1 MQRKLKAVS
10 QHRHFNSRM
19 ELYKWEAHASD
30 DECKVCDHF
39 RAQHHGGRPH
49 KAKTPLVELLLKHIQ
64 HLAPNKKNIIKGM
77 PLAAIQPISVL
88 DNLKCSLCCDILHR
102 PIQLP
107 CQTVVCADCL
117 AHYLVKNGCL
127 QCPCKGCCTKLTAES
142 LKSAPS
148 IYVNLLEDV
157 ALHCSSTMLTSGQ
170 DSPPALVAQASISC
184 SPPINCEQGQDQDSP
199 ARIIHRMLSSSPEP
213 DVITVP
219 TGGRPIT
226 LVHVTN
232 SKRPI
237 SKASS
242 KTLRRYRKQVQKVR
256 HVLTSDDPTI
266 LLREEIRS
274 LSKNEKNSLLKDA
287 GITLDI
293 SPEQGLAIK
302 ADLTLPWNKIRMI
315 RRWLKGSG
323 ICLASERKQRQLAAT
338 LVGDNLDAE
347 IAPFTFLTASK
358 NEEVRGAP
366 HAFIPRLQDSVF
378 DLLEDNARCNN
389 LTWHNGRI
397 PETEIW
403 VKVGGDKGGSSFK
416 MNFQIVNTPTPNS
429 VQNTCVF
436 SVFEAGDSTT
446 NLHMALDRYKPQI
459 ESLQGMKWR
468 EYSMR
473 IFICGD
479 YEFLSKLYGLS
490 GANGRHPCPYCTINQ
505 DEMQLSMSMRA
516 GCSQS
521 RSLQSFHDNH
531 QRFLD
536 SGGNAKKVKEFYNC
550 ISKSFFDVP
559 LSQVCLPGLHI
570 SQGIFLKIFNLLEN
584 ACHDLDVKMALIHS
598 GHSTLSPSYTN
609 HVLNLQELNRAK
621 VELDTVVQYLT
632 MLVEH
637 QTYLTVAIGQSN
649 SILANFEE
657 HIDECRKEIKAAEKK
672 VQVLKK
678 KVEEGFSSKEGP
690 FVKALDIALQSFGVR
705 RQNYHGGAFVG
716 NHVHKTLEEAEMVA
730 GTFKQTFSLFA
741 KCHFIYNQ
749 NYVSEAGCNDLEHA
763 IATFMAHFRATF
775 PGENIPIKMHM
786 LEDHAVDRIRSN
798 QHIGFGLM
806 GEQGAES
813 IHARFNRLYQTYST
827 VSSTSHPVEK
837 LKYIMKEHLLSISPT
852 LITAKPPPS
861 KRAKKSQ

>member
-30 DECKVCDHF
+30 DECKVRSNAGCSSN
-39 RAQHHGGRPH
+39 
-49 KAKTPLVELLLKHIQ
+49 V
-64 HLAPNKKNIIKGM
+64 
-77 PLAAIQPISVL
+77 
-88 DNLKCSLCCDILHR
+88 NLHNLYSNPR

-148 IYVNLLEDV
+148 IYVNLLKDV
-157 ALHCSSTMLTSGQ
+157 ALHCSSCNVDIRAGLYQSHKCNASSPTSLPLLA
-170 DSPPALVAQASISC
+170 PPALVAQASISC

-550 ISKSFFDVP
+550 ISKPFFDVP

-621 VELDTVVQYLT
+621 AELDTVVQYLT

-672 VQVLKK
+672 VQVLEK

-690 FVKALDIALQSFGVR
+690 FVKALDIALQSFG
-705 RQNYHGGAFVG
+705 
-716 NHVHKTLEEAEMVA
+716 EAEMVA

-786 LEDHAVDRIRSN
+786 LEDHAVDWIRSN

>member
-30 DECKVCDHF
+30 DECKGRIVSKPQVQCKLSHF
-39 RAQHHGGRPH
+39 
-49 KAKTPLVELLLKHIQ
+49 
-64 HLAPNKKNIIKGM
+64 
-77 PLAAIQPISVL
+77 
-88 DNLKCSLCCDILHR
+88 
-102 PIQLP
+102 
-107 CQTVVCADCL
+107 
-117 AHYLVKNGCL
+117 
-127 QCPCKGCCTKLTAES
+127 LTFA
-142 LKSAPS
+142 
-148 IYVNLLEDV
+148 
-157 ALHCSSTMLTSGQ
+157 SSTSISSSSINIMLTTN
-170 DSPPALVAQASISC
+170 
-184 SPPINCEQGQDQDSP
+184 NCEQGQDQDSP

-550 ISKSFFDVP
+550 ISKPFFDVP

-621 VELDTVVQYLT
+621 AELDTVVQYLT

-672 VQVLKK
+672 VQVLEK

-705 RQNYHGGAFVG
+705 RRTTMVVHLWATTYTRHLSTQTWKLYH
-716 NHVHKTLEEAEMVA
+716 HT
-730 GTFKQTFSLFA
+730 
-741 KCHFIYNQ
+741 
-749 NYVSEAGCNDLEHA
+749 
-763 IATFMAHFRATF
+763 
-775 PGENIPIKMHM
+775 
-786 LEDHAVDRIRSN
+786 
-798 QHIGFGLM
+798 
-806 GEQGAES
+806 
-813 IHARFNRLYQTYST
+813 
-827 VSSTSHPVEK
+827 
-837 LKYIMKEHLLSISPT
+837 
-852 LITAKPPPS
+852 
-861 KRAKKSQ
+861 

>member
-1 MQRKLKAVS
+1 M
-10 QHRHFNSRM
+10 
-19 ELYKWEAHASD
+19 
-30 DECKVCDHF
+30 
-39 RAQHHGGRPH
+39 
-49 KAKTPLVELLLKHIQ
+49 
-64 HLAPNKKNIIKGM
+64 
-77 PLAAIQPISVL
+77 
-88 DNLKCSLCCDILHR
+88 
-102 PIQLP
+102 
-107 CQTVVCADCL
+107 
-117 AHYLVKNGCL
+117 
-127 QCPCKGCCTKLTAES
+127 TAES

-157 ALHCSSTMLTSGQ
+157 ALPAMLTSGQ

-242 KTLRRYRKQVQKVR
+242 KTLCRYRKQVQKVR

-287 GITLDI
+287 
-293 SPEQGLAIK
+293 
-302 ADLTLPWNKIRMI
+302 
-315 RRWLKGSG
+315 
-323 ICLASERKQRQLAAT
+323 
-338 LVGDNLDAE
+338 
-347 IAPFTFLTASK
+347 
-358 NEEVRGAP
+358 
-366 HAFIPRLQDSVF
+366 
-378 DLLEDNARCNN
+378 
-389 LTWHNGRI
+389 
-397 PETEIW
+397 
-403 VKVGGDKGGSSFK
+403 
-416 MNFQIVNTPTPNS
+416 
-429 VQNTCVF
+429 
-436 SVFEAGDSTT
+436 AGDSTT
-446 NLHMALDRYKPQI
+446 NLHMALDRYKPKI

-521 RSLQSFHDNH
+521 RSLQSFHDNP

-536 SGGNAKKVKEFYNC
+536 SGGNAKK
-550 ISKSFFDVP
+550 
-559 LSQVCLPGLHI
+559 VCLPGLHI

-621 VELDTVVQYLT
+621 AELDTVVQYLT

-672 VQVLKK
+672 LQVLEK

-716 NHVHKTLEEAEMVA
+716 NHVHKTLKEAELVA

-786 LEDHAVDRIRSN
+786 LEDHAVDWIRSN

-837 LKYIMKEHLLSISPT
+837 LKSIMKEHLLSISPT
-852 LITAKPPPS
+852 LITAKPCTP
-861 KRAKKSQ
+861 KQRSQEIPITPISIFFIFYVLFTLIVPLALIKNRITFDRIIRVYDSATRLSWPIDMV